1 MVSLGFGA
9 TAFNYLRLQ
18 YCTFLKIRQSRS
30 SGSCGYHTRQKKS
43 HSRNWAVQT
52 EFIVPKL
59 TASYWL
65 VKQCLNRQ
73 LSRIDGGGLSLN
85 GTTILEF
92 LLLQAIEF
100 PMAKD

>member
-1 MVSLGFGA
+1 MQFSDPL
-9 TAFNYLRLQ
+9 LL
-18 YCTFLKIRQSRS
+18 
-30 SGSCGYHTRQKKS
+30 GSCGYHTRQKKS
-43 HSRNWAVQT
+43 HSRNCAVQT
-52 EFIVPKL
+52 EFIDPRL

-73 LSRIDGGGLSLN
+73 LSRIDGDGLSLN

-92 LLLQAIEF
+92 LILQAIGF